1 MVIDQTYGYKDK
13 IEQINDRESVHK
25 ESGVM
30 IRKIVSYR
38 RIEERYEKNLK
49 VNTAVYAV
57 KGIAEIPY
65 P

>member
-1 MVIDQTYGYKDK
+1 
-13 IEQINDRESVHK
+13 
-25 ESGVM
+25 M

-65 P
+65 TKRG